1 MMLEESE
8 AAEVIRKQR
17 AISFAR
23 RPTPS
28 ELLDPQ
34 IEGAQAEVRRKRALN
49 RGTGNECPRATE
61 RRVEGWGAERGDEC
75 ERGQKK

>member
-8 AAEVIRKQR
+8 AAELIRKQR

-34 IEGAQAEVRRKRALN
+34 LEGAGRGEKKESVKQRNRKRTSARN
-49 RGTGNECPRATE
+49 
-61 RRVEGWGAERGDEC
+61 
-75 ERGQKK
+75 

>member
-34 IEGAQAEVRRKRALN
+34 IEGAGGGEKKESVKQRNRKRMSARN
-49 RGTGNECPRATE
+49 
-61 RRVEGWGAERGDEC
+61 
-75 ERGQKK
+75 